1 MTRPARPVHGGA
13 VPTSYLPDPIKEK
26 LMTNVVRT
34 HTYRVD
40 PANLDKL
47 LTQRANL
54 IAGIRA
60 GNPGFVE
67 ARLTRH
73 DDGTYTDVWRWESAE
88 QMTAALAGAAGF
100 PLVGATL
107 ALAHDA
113 SVQNGEIVDER

>member
-1 MTRPARPVHGGA
+1 
-13 VPTSYLPDPIKEK
+13 
-26 LMTNVVRT
+26 MTNVVRT

-47 LTQRANL
+47 LTQRADL

>member
-1 MTRPARPVHGGA
+1 MTA
-13 VPTSYLPDPIKEK
+13 
-26 LMTNVVRT
+26 VRT
-34 HTYRVD
+34 HTYRID
-40 PANLDKL
+40 PDNIERL

-60 GNPGFVE
+60 ANPGLLE

-73 DDGTYTDVWRWESAE
+73 EDGTYTDVWRWESAE
-88 QMTAALAGAAGF
+88 QMTAALAASAAF

-113 SVQNGEIVDER
+113 SVQNGEIIDER

>member
-1 MTRPARPVHGGA
+1 VRRDYTA
-13 VPTSYLPDPIKEK
+13 TTTKESNIVS
-26 LMTNVVRT
+26 TVRI

-40 PANLDKL
+40 PANLEQL
-47 LTQRANL
+47 MAQRANL

-60 GNPGFVE
+60 NNPGLLE

-73 DDGTYTDVWRWESAE
+73 EDGTYTDIWRWQSAE
-88 QMTAALAGAAGF
+88 QMAAALAGSARF

-107 ALAHDA
+107 ALTHDA

>member
-1 MTRPARPVHGGA
+1 
-13 VPTSYLPDPIKEK
+13 
-26 LMTNVVRT
+26 MTNVVRT